1 MKTPNSSTWFLL
13 LFTLMNVLSCVPQ
26 RQFSDVE
33 NQKKALEQKLAVQD
47 SLQKAGLATDQ
58 AYQEMRGDYLL
69 TLRQVEQLRSTNLN
83 LNQSYQELLARYTT
97 LVSQNRDLLTASSE
111 VQQNLRGQAD
121 QNLLQSKEKVQQL
134 KDLEAQLTLREQRLR
149 DMESTYGKTLEVRN
163 QEILDLQAQLIARD
177 QELMRAQN
185 TLNTSLQSNIQGN
198 DLSIRQSAGKIY
210 ITVSQDLLFKSGSA
224 QLDNKGKAALKD
236 IANALRPERDMN
248 VLVEGHSDNTGAP
261 EKNWEISV
269 NRALAVSM
277 ELIRDGI
284 PPERITAAGKS
295 QYAPIADNATREGRL
310 LNRRTEI
317 ILVPKNADDT
327 NLIRN

>member
-1 MKTPNSSTWFLL
+1 MKTPISSSWFFLL
-13 LFTLMNVLSCVPQ
+13 FMLIGAASCVPQ

-33 NQKKALEQKLAVQD
+33 NQKKELERKLAVQD

-97 LVSQNRDLLTASSE
+97 LVNQNRDLLTASSE
-111 VQQNLRGQAD
+111 AQQNLRGQAD
-121 QNLLQSKEKVQQL
+121 QNLLQSKEKAQQL

-163 QEILDLQAQLIARD
+163 QEILDLQAQLNARD

-185 TLNTSLQSNIQGN
+185 TLNSSLQSNIQGN

-224 QLDNKGKAALKD
+224 LLDNKGKSALRDIAAAL
-236 IANALRPERDMN
+236 LPERDMN
-248 VLVEGHSDNTGAP
+248 ILVEGHSDNTGTP
-261 EKNWEISV
+261 EKNWELSV
-269 NRALAVSM
+269 NRALAVCM

-295 QYAPIADNATREGRL
+295 QYAPIADNSTREGRL

-317 ILVPKNADDT
+317 ILIPKNADGA